1 VTNLS
6 LATKTPPNK
15 QAARQLESAANRNL
29 GGAWFVAPFFIL
41 FLGFGAFG
49 LLFSLFISFHV
60 WDPVQGTGEFLFR
73 GLRPY
78 WLVFTDPPYWAAMLR
93 TLQDGLP
100 GVVLQHLVA
109 LPIAFALF
117 LVFRRALGQLGVTF
131 FLPYIASPI
140 ALSAALGLLLRL
152 VSSPLEDVFGLL
164 RDLQIVGS
172 ILPYRFSSFDN
183 LDAFGLVWNAVGWNV
198 LLYLMALSA
207 IPRSVLEAAQ
217 LDGAGFW
224 MQLRKI
230 AFPMARPMVFMAFSM
245 SLVTGLQ
252 ANAWRASY
260 SDFDTIRLPGYIYGT
275 AFKYANFGLSSTM
288 TWVFFL
294 VMLVFIGVAYWLFG
308 RNFSA
313 IETPASLESDHAPL
327 RLPAVTT
334 LVIQVVTAF
343 GVFFSVYPLLLLF
356 FQATQTYGGNSTE
369 LSVGDAA
376 SYNYGLL
383 LDRVPEFWRNLWNS
397 IYVSS
402 LASIFAVFSSAL
414 AGFAF
419 AALEFKYK
427 RILFG
432 VVLGIIVFPAMSN
445 AIPHLLEMRI
455 LDWIDTPRAL
465 WLPAS
470 VSAIGVFL
478 VRQYSLNALPK
489 TMLEAA
495 KIDGANDLQIFWRI
509 GLPLMTPVLT
519 TVGLLTFVSSWN
531 HLEAAILLM
540 RSEATRLLPQALA
553 FLDRD
558 ARDAAVTGAA
568 IALIPPLIVY
578 FIASGQLGAGFGLG
592 TGNRKN
598 WFGFPKNWYARI
610 QPPKAA
616 PAEVQ
621 DSSFVLSGAD
631 GVRAVACL
639 MVVFSHLA
647 QRLEMPKQETWIQE
661 IQQFL
666 MTGAYGVSAFFVL
679 SGMLLSIP
687 FWRRYLDGLP
697 LPPLKD
703 YARRRFLR
711 IAPGFYV
718 SLIVTFIIARALEP
732 GDFMWLRLFSGLT
745 FTTAFHYVTFFPV
758 ELNGPLWS
766 IGFEVFCYALMPMFM
781 IGLFVLAKKIQANAN
796 QSTRVVTRD
805 TTRTVLRGKTQI
817 VTRSISKTVI
827 RSKTKNVLEQS
838 VPGSARLAFAYWV
851 GVLILAIL
859 AHQWILTHLVPD
871 SVDRSWNNG
880 LIGGAKFWMPNYNP
894 VGLFAQYCIGVLTAG
909 VIAYWQKRLK
919 NLERPIQILAL
930 NWVAVGAFAAAIA
943 LVWNMRH
950 ANEFSFSLGS
960 QPYAFPFFAVL
971 IGTVLAATPFSSWAK
986 TIIDNRFTRYTA
998 KISFGLYIWHYPT
1011 LELVRLLHNS
1021 DYHYFGISSF
1031 GYWAVLTVAVLILA
1045 YWVASLSYTH
1055 IESPFLKEIRRA
1067 KPSKLQ
1073 TSSLE
1078 SS

>member
-1 VTNLS
+1 MKNLS
-6 LATKTPPNK
+6 LLTKPNSNKPIATHLEP
-15 QAARQLESAANRNL
+15 AAQRNL
-29 GGAWFVAPFFIL
+29 GGLWFVLPFFLL
-41 FLGFGAFG
+41 FLAFGAFS

-60 WDPVQGTGEFLFR
+60 WDPIQGTGEFLFR
-73 GLRPY
+73 GLHPY
-78 WLVFTDPPYWAAMLR
+78 WLVFTDPPFWAALLR
-93 TLQDGLP
+93 TLMDGLP
-100 GVVLQHLVA
+100 GVIVQHLVA
-109 LPIAFALF
+109 FPIAFALF

-140 ALSAALGLLLRL
+140 ALSAALGLLLQL
-152 VSSPLEDVFGLL
+152 ISSPLEDVFGLL
-164 RDLQIVGS
+164 RDIPVLGS
-172 ILPYRFSSFDN
+172 MLPYRFSSFSN
-183 LDAFGLVWNAVGWNV
+183 FDAFGLVWNAVGWNI

-207 IPRSVLEAAQ
+207 IPRSLLEAAQ

-224 MQLRKI
+224 KQLSKI
-230 AFPMARPMVFMAFSM
+230 AFPIARPMVFMAFSM

-275 AFKYANFGLSSTM
+275 AFKYTNFGLASSM

-294 VMLVFIGVAYWLFG
+294 VMLGLIGIAYWWFG

-334 LVIQVVTAF
+334 LVIKVAVAF

-356 FQATQTYGGNSTE
+356 FQATQTGGSS
-369 LSVGDAA
+369 SVQLAVSDSA
-376 SYNYGLL
+376 SDNYSALL
-383 LDRVPEFWRNLWNS
+383 EHLPEFWRNLWNS
-397 IYVSS
+397 VYVSS
-402 LASIFAVFSSAL
+402 LASIGAVVSSAL

-427 RILFG
+427 RILFA

-465 WLPAS
+465 WLPAC

-478 VRQYSLNALPK
+478 VRQFCLNALPK

-495 KIDGANDLQIFWRI
+495 RIDGANDITIFWRI
-509 GLPLMTPVLT
+509 GLPLMIPVLT
-519 TVGLLTFVSSWN
+519 TVGLLTFVTTWN
-531 HLEAAILLM
+531 HLESAILLM
-540 RSEATRLLPQALA
+540 RSDTTRLVPQALA
-553 FLDRD
+553 FLSSD
-558 ARDAAVTGAA
+558 ARDAAVIGAA
-568 IALIPPLIVY
+568 IGLIPPLIVY
-578 FIASGQLGAGFGLG
+578 LIASGQLGAGFGLTG
-592 TGNRKN
+592 TNTQN
-598 WFGFPKNWYARI
+598 WFAVLKTRWQNRNETSEPRASNL
-610 QPPKAA
+610 
-616 PAEVQ
+616 
-621 DSSFVLSGAD
+621 VLSGAD

-647 QRLEMPKQETWIQE
+647 QRLEMPKQAGWIQE

-679 SGMLLSIP
+679 SGMLLSFP
-687 FWRRYLDGLP
+687 FWRRYLNGLP
-697 LPPLKD
+697 MPSLKE

-732 GDFMWLRLFSGLT
+732 GDFMWLRLLSGLT
-745 FTTAFHYVTFFPV
+745 FTSAFHFVTFFPV

-766 IGFEVFCYALMPMFM
+766 IGFEVFCYALMPTFM
-781 IGLFVLAKKIQANAN
+781 IGLFVLVRRMQQNAN
-796 QSTRVVTRD
+796 LRTRTVTRE
-805 TTRTVLRGKTQI
+805 TTRTSFRGDTKIVTHSITKIVIRGKATP
-817 VTRSISKTVI
+817 K
-827 RSKTKNVLEQS
+827 LEKP
-838 VPGSARLAFAYWV
+838 VPGSSALAFGYWL
-851 GVLILAIL
+851 GVLILTIL
-859 AHQWILTHLVPD
+859 AHQWIVTHLIPD
-871 SVDRSWNNG
+871 SDGRGWDHG

-909 VIAYWQKRLK
+909 VIAYWQRRLTI
-919 NLERPIQILAL
+919 LERPLQNPRL
-930 NWVAVGAFAAAIA
+930 NWLAIGAFAAALA

-960 QPYAFPFFAVL
+960 QPYAFPFFAIL
-971 IGTVLAATPFSSWAK
+971 IGAVLATTPFTTWAK
-986 TIIDNRFTRYTA
+986 NIIDNRFTRYTA
-998 KISFGLYIWHYPT
+998 KISFGLYIWHYPI

-1021 DYHYFGISSF
+1021 DYKYFGISSL
-1031 GYWAVLTVAVLILA
+1031 GYWAVLTIVILVLA
-1045 YWVASLSYTH
+1045 YGMASLSYTH
-1055 IESPFLKEIRRA
+1055 IESPFLKEVGRR
-1067 KPSKLQ
+1067 KTEPKLE
-1073 TSSLE
+1073 TV
-1078 SS
+1078 